1 MRLVSCRF
9 AAVLPILTFC
19 SVLAHAQGK
28 TPSQTDL
35 QQSGGSVG
43 QASFFITVRPGVA
56 APTPSPTGTVTLY
69 NGANAIGSPATLSW
83 DEFGPGSTFAQIY
96 GMPDPA
102 MAAAASGS
110 AWGDFNEDSRPDV
123 LVYGNGSGAAGQP
136 GLVVQTFL
144 SNTPPEPTNG
154 LGLFTP
160 VAAQQLALPLQTQYG
175 QSLAVLDVDGDG
187 HLDLLAGNT
196 VAYGKGDGTFGRVA
210 VLPALASGYSQTYAV
225 DIDGDGKMD
234 IVAVDTPP
242 SVSTPG
248 TVQYAFTVF
257 HNAGGGSFTAMGPYP
272 LAPSFAAGSSV
283 AYNIFG
289 LSFADVN
296 GDGRMDIL
304 SQSNAVPTGNAQEP
318 AMLNIML
325 NLSTGFGAPKTID
338 TSAIPYEGM
347 VSTSFNGPIL
357 TDLNNDTKQD
367 LVFSYQANTGNNGV
381 ATLLGHGDGTFAAP
395 VNFTIGSTLAVG
407 SPLLPL
413 ITDDPSSFGN
423 ADVILGSG
431 VLLRGNGDGTLTA
444 GTPLFTSTVAP
455 GSAPPVYALLGEPPY
470 VSGVARDLNVTFINL
485 HPGANAVFSTNQGSG
500 ATLTAAMLTPGTYS
514 LTAHYSG
521 DATYASSVSDPFILT
536 VTTVA
541 VTSSANPSYT
551 GEDVTLTATMTDL
564 PLGQSGSV
572 VFSDGTTVLGT
583 APVNT
588 GVASFK
594 KNFLTAGSHTIT
606 AAYSGD
612 PYAQILAANGTLTQ
626 TVDAPTVTITSSANP
641 IYASQ
646 PVTFTATMSD
656 PAITGSIT
664 FVDISKN
671 DDNPLDPM
679 AGTTESTLGTGTLAN
694 GVATLTTKLPV
705 GGSHT
710 ILAVYGPDIDAP
722 IAQAQLTETV
732 NLQFAVNVSDTG
744 VSLTASSGQ
753 TATAT
758 LPVQALGGF
767 TGPVTFA
774 CQGQPT
780 CNFSPA
786 TVNLSGT
793 GTVNVTLTVT
803 AVAVTNT
810 ADTGLRSM
818 ALACG
823 LPLFALLGFA
833 VGGRRRRILLLVF
846 GAALCAIPFTGC
858 GGGGSSSSAPS
869 NGLKAG
875 TYPFYITATSGQ
887 NVQVLQGML
896 TVQ

>member
-1 MRLVSCRF
+1 

-19 SVLAHAQGK
+19 SVLAHAQGT

-43 QASFFITVRPGVA
+43 QASFLVTVRPGVA
-56 APTPSPTGTVTLY
+56 APTPSPSGTIKLY
-69 NGANAIGSPATLSW
+69 NGANPIGSPATLSW

-110 AWGDFNEDSRPDV
+110 VWGDFNEDSRPDV

-144 SNTPPEPTNG
+144 SNTPPEPSNG

-160 VAAQQLALPLQTQYG
+160 VAAQQLPLPLQTQYG
-175 QSLAVLDVDGDG
+175 QTLAVLDVDGDG

-210 VLPALASGYSQTYAV
+210 VLPILGSGYSQTYAA

-304 SQSNAVPTGNAQEP
+304 SQSNAVPAGNAQEP
-318 AMLNIML
+318 AMLNILL
-325 NLSTGFGAPKTID
+325 NLGTGFAAPKTID

-347 VSTSFNGPIL
+347 VSTSFSGPIL

-395 VNFTIGSTLAVG
+395 VNFVIGSTLAVG

-423 ADVILGSG
+423 TDVILGSG
-431 VLLRGNGDGTLTA
+431 VLLRGNGDGTVTA
-444 GTPLFTSTVAP
+444 GTPLFTSAVAP
-455 GSAPPVYALLGEPPY
+455 GSAPPVYALLGQPPY

-485 HPGANAVFSTNQGSG
+485 HPGANAFFSSNQGSV
-500 ATLTAAMLTPGTYS
+500 ATLTAMLAPGTYS

-521 DATYASSVSDPFILT
+521 DATYAPSVSNTFILK
-536 VTTVA
+536 VPTVA

-551 GEDVTLTATMTDL
+551 GEDVTLTATITDL
-564 PLGQSGSV
+564 PVGQSGSV

-594 KNFLTAGSHTIT
+594 TNFSTAGSHTIT
-606 AAYSGD
+606 ATYSGD
-612 PYAQILAANGTLTQ
+612 PYAQILAARGSVTQ

-641 IYASQ
+641 MYASQ
-646 PVTFTATMSD
+646 PVTFTATLSD
-656 PAITGSIT
+656 PTITGSIT

-671 DDNPLDPM
+671 GDNPLDPM
-679 AGTTESTLGTGTLAN
+679 AGTTESTLGTGTLAD

-710 ILAVYGPDIDAP
+710 ILAVYGPDIYAP

-732 NLQFAVNVSDTG
+732 NLPFAVNVSNTS

-767 TGPVTFA
+767 TGPVTFS

-780 CNFSPA
+780 CTFSPA

-823 LPLFALLGFA
+823 LPLFALVGFA
-833 VGGRRRRILLLVF
+833 GRGRRRRILLLVF
-846 GAALCAIPFTGC
+846 GAALCVIPFTGC
-858 GGGGSSSSAPS
+858 GGGGSSSPAPS

>member
-1 MRLVSCRF
+1 MRSNSCRF
-9 AAVLPILTFC
+9 AAVLPIFTLF
-19 SVLAHAQGK
+19 SVLALAQGT

-35 QQSGGSVG
+35 QQSAGSVG
-43 QASFFITVRPGVA
+43 QASFIVTVRPGVA
-56 APTPSPTGTVTLY
+56 APTPTATGTVTLY
-69 NGANAIGSPATLSW
+69 NGASAIGSPAMLSW
-83 DEFGPGSTFAQIY
+83 DEFGSGSTFAQTY

-102 MAAAASGS
+102 MAAAASG
-110 AWGDFNEDSRPDV
+110 AVWGDFNEDSRPDV
-123 LVYGNGSGAAGQP
+123 LVYGTGSGAAGQP

-154 LGLFTP
+154 LLPFTP

-225 DIDGDGKMD
+225 DTDGDGKID

-242 SVSTPG
+242 STQTPG

-257 HNAGGGSFTAMGPYP
+257 HNAGGGTFTAMGPYP

-304 SQSNAVPTGNAQEP
+304 SQSNAGPAGNAQEP

-325 NLSTGFGAPKTID
+325 NLGTGFGAPKTID

-347 VSTSFNGPIL
+347 VSTSFSGPIL
-357 TDLNNDTKQD
+357 TDLNNDAKQD

-381 ATLLGHGDGTFAAP
+381 ATLLGHGDGTFSSP

-423 ADVILGSG
+423 TDVILGSG
-431 VLLRGNGDGTLTA
+431 ILLRGNGDGTLTA

-470 VSGVARDLNVTFINL
+470 VSGTVRDLDVTFINL
-485 HPGANAVFSTNQGSG
+485 HPGANAVFSSNQGSV

-594 KNFLTAGSHTIT
+594 KNFSTAGSHTIT

-612 PYAQILAANGTLTQ
+612 PYGQILPASGSVTQ
-626 TVDAPTVTITSSANP
+626 TVDAPVIVGPGGGGSTALTVTSGQS
-641 IYASQ
+641 
-646 PVTFTATMSD
+646 VTTTVSV
-656 PAITGSIT
+656 TG
-664 FVDISKN
+664 
-671 DDNPLDPM
+671 
-679 AGTTESTLGTGTLAN
+679 
-694 GVATLTTKLPV
+694 
-705 GGSHT
+705 GG
-710 ILAVYGPDIDAP
+710 GFGG
-722 IAQAQLTETV
+722 TV
-732 NLQFAVNVSDTG
+732 NFSCTG
-744 VSLTASSGQ
+744 LPTNASCS
-753 TATAT
+753 
-758 LPVQALGGF
+758 
-767 TGPVTFA
+767 
-774 CQGQPT
+774 
-780 CNFSPA
+780 FSPA
-786 TVNLSGT
+786 SVTVSGT
-793 GTVNVTLTVT
+793 AAASTALTVSTSAT
-803 AVAVTNT
+803 ASARDGETS
-810 ADTGLRSM
+810 RSLTV
-818 ALACG
+818 LACG
-823 LPLFALLGFA
+823 LPLLGLLTLLPVARGRLLLLCLGF
-833 VGGRRRRILLLVF
+833 VVF
-846 GAALCAIPFTGC
+846 VSMTTLTGC
-858 GGGGSSSSAPS
+858 GGDSSSGNRTAPGGYTF
-869 NGLKAG
+869 NVV
-875 TYPFYITATSGQ
+875 ATSGSASSTASYKLR
-887 NVQVLQGML
+887 VE
-896 TVQ
+896 